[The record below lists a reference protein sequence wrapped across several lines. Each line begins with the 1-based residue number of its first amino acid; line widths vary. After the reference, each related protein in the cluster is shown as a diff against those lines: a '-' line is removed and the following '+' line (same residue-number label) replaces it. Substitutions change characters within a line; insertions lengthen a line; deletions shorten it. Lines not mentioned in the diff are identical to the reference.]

1 MPRDSAFSR
10 AGTQAQSA
18 SFDSMHS
25 STPIPNGK
33 SVFYECVRF
42 TWTKNRHFGQAIQF
56 ANRIVSDKIHY
67 RVTNTDDVQ
76 VVAKEL
82 VIINSERMLQL
93 RRLGYACIRC
103 WRRLLR
109 MLSQQGGHRQS

>member
-67 RVTNTDDVQ
+67 RVRKYQQRARAGARPVRDFR
-76 VVAKEL
+76 VAQGAN
-82 VIINSERMLQL
+82 ITASTHRPYPSMNS
-93 RRLGYACIRC
+93 
-103 WRRLLR
+103 
-109 MLSQQGGHRQS
+109 